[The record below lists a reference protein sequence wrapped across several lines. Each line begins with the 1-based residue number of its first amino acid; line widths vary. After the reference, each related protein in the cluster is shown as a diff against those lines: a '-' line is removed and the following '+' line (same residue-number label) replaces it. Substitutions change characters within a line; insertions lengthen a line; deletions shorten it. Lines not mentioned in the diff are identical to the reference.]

1 LYVRVES
8 LYNLSFMM
16 NFFKWLFCVITTSV
30 CFWSATSFSQLRDS
44 RDEFY
49 FNIPRLSADKALTRF
64 ARQADLTLL
73 FPYKEVRKVRT
84 RPLIGRYTI
93 DDGLQQMLRGTGIVI
108 STGVGNNNESGGLV
122 AGPQNQLNIEEEFD
136 VESLPRKLVP
146 SIISLA
152 IASATMGVAQVH
164 AQEEQANKLE
174 EVVVLGSRSAK
185 ARSASDS
192 PVPID
197 VIGAEELSSLGNGA
211 DLTDNLKTLVPS
223 FTATPA
229 TGDGSAFVRPTS
241 LRGMSPDQTLVLVNG
256 KRRHRSALV
265 QLFAPAA
272 GNGSHG
278 VDIGMIPAIALKNV
292 QVLRDGAAAQYG
304 SDAIAGVMNF
314 SLRDANEGAEVQVS
328 YGEFYEGESS
338 TKVAAN
344 LGFSV
349 GETGFVNTSI
359 EVTDNEALSRGVIRQ
374 DAQALVDAG
383 VPGVGADTPFGDA
396 PFTQTW
402 GRPET
407 SATRLFVNSGF
418 ELADGSELYWFGNYA
433 DTDGRY
439 RFFYRNPSHSSI
451 AALGLQ
457 SQFPVGFTPFLDG
470 AQTDVSSVGG
480 WRGEFENGTTFDFS
494 VGYGKNELDY
504 FLNNTLNPSLPLLA
518 DGSAVR
524 DFDVGAYEQEEITIN
539 ADFSTQL
546 NDSVSL
552 SYGAEWREESYTL
565 IVGDANSIVGAGP
578 SGFSSPQPASAGT
591 FDRDNVGVYVDIEHD
606 ISDAWLMQ
614 YAVRYEDY
622 SDFGST
628 TNGKIATRY
637 TVNDNFT
644 LRGAVST
651 GFHAPTPGQSNFS
664 SLITTFDGATGA
676 LVLEGL
682 VPANSAQA
690 RASGGTDLKEEES
703 TNISFGFAAA
713 INDSWDLT
721 VDFYQAEVDDRIY
734 RTGDLPFVDVTTGQ
748 VVAGRSLSFY
758 TNALDVEHSGVDVV
772 LNGSITWGDVTTT
785 DVTFAYAHNEID
797 VTGQTQVAGQNP
809 VSSSTIEDI
818 ENNYPEDRFTLSTN
832 TFLSEDM
839 NLLIRSTYYGSHFD
853 ERGTINGPLGNR
865 SSEIDSILYFD
876 VELGWQAS
884 EKLKVVFGAANIF
897 DSFVD
902 EIENDGVFANRQ
914 SVGLQYPRR
923 TAANYEG
930 GSWYVKGV
938 YNF

>member
-1 LYVRVES
+1 MNKPLTVR
-8 LYNLSFMM
+8 NLS
-16 NFFKWLFCVITTSV
+16 KWVFYAIVIS
-30 CFWSATSFSQLRDS
+30 CFYWPVASAAQLRDS
-44 RDEFY
+44 GEEFY

-73 FPYKEVRKVRT
+73 FPYKEVRRVRT

-93 DDGLQQMLRGTGIVI
+93 GDGLRQMLRGTGIVI
-108 STGVGNNNESGGLV
+108 SAGVGNINKSEDLAAEN
-122 AGPQNQLNIEEEFD
+122 QNQLNIEEELD
-136 VESLPRKLVP
+136 VEFLPKKLVP
-146 SIISLA
+146 SVISLA
-152 IASATMGVAQVH
+152 IASATFGAAQVH
-164 AQEEQANKLE
+164 AQEEQVSNLE

-185 ARSASDS
+185 ARSATDS
-192 PVPID
+192 PVPVD
-197 VIGAEELSSLGNGA
+197 VISGEDLSSLGNGA
-211 DLTDNLKTLVPS
+211 DLTDNLKTLIPS

-278 VDIGMIPAIALKNV
+278 VDIGMIPAIALKNI

-304 SDAIAGVMNF
+304 SDAIAGVMDF

-344 LGFSV
+344 LGFAI
-349 GETGFVNTSI
+349 GDKGFVNASI
-359 EVTDNEALSRGVIRQ
+359 EYTDNEALSRGVIRA
-374 DAQALVDAG
+374 DAQALIDAG

-407 SATRLFVNSGF
+407 SATRMFVNSGY
-418 ELADGSELYWFGNYA
+418 ELDNGSELYWFGNYA
-433 DTDGRY
+433 NTDGRY

-470 AQTDVSSVGG
+470 AQTDLSSVTG
-480 WRGEFENGTTFDFS
+480 WRGEFAGGTTFDFS
-494 VGYGKNELDY
+494 VGFGKNELDY

-518 DGSAVR
+518 DGTAVR

-539 ADFSTQL
+539 ADFSTQV
-546 NDSVSL
+546 NDSVAV

-565 IVGDANSIVGAGP
+565 VVGDANSVVGSGP

-591 FDRDNVGVYVDIEHD
+591 FDRDNIGVYVDVEHD
-606 ISDAWLMQ
+606 ISDSWLMQ
-614 YAVRYEDY
+614 YALRYEDY

-637 TVNDNFT
+637 NVNDNFT

-682 VPANSAQA
+682 VPANSDQA

-703 TNISFGFAAA
+703 TNISFGFATA
-713 INDSWDLT
+713 INDNWDLT

-734 RTGDLPFVDVTTGQ
+734 RTGDLPFVDVATGQ

-758 TNALDVEHSGVDVV
+758 TNALDVEHSGIDVV
-772 LNGSITWGDVTTT
+772 LNGSITWGSVRTT

-797 VTGQTQVAGQNP
+797 VTGQSQVAGQNP
-809 VSSSTIEDI
+809 VSVSTIEDI
-818 ENNYPEDRFTLSTN
+818 ENNYPDDRFTLSTN
-832 TFLSEDM
+832 TFISDKL
-839 NLLIRSTYYGSHFD
+839 NLLIRSTYYGAHFD
-853 ERGTINGPLGNR
+853 ERGTINGSAGNR
-865 SSEIDSILYFD
+865 SSEIDSIVYFD

-884 EKLKVVFGAANIF
+884 DNLKVVFGAANIF

-902 EIENDGVFANRQ
+902 EIDNDGVFANRQ

-930 GSWYVKGV
+930 GSWYVKGI